1 MRRAAYPGEVTEQEG
16 RRRRMP
22 AWLVYTVLRVL
33 AFVVPLVVSYA
44 LGASLLLAALIAA
57 IVGFCLSVIFLSRQR
72 RAFSG
77 ELAEL
82 RRRPA
87 KRSMPDVGEDELV
100 EDAVVDSR
108 SSARRA
114 DEDPA

>member
-1 MRRAAYPGEVTEQEG
+1 
-16 RRRRMP
+16 MP
-22 AWLVYTVLRVL
+22 AWLVFTVLRIL
-33 AFVVPLVVSYA
+33 AFVVPLAIAYV

-100 EDAVVDSR
+100 EDAVVESR
-108 SSARRA
+108 SAASSPDAGPGPR
-114 DEDPA
+114 

>member
-1 MRRAAYPGEVTEQEG
+1 
-16 RRRRMP
+16 MP
-22 AWLVYTVLRVL
+22 AWLVFTTLRVL

-87 KRSMPDVGEDELV
+87 KRTTPDVGEDEIV
-100 EDAVVDSR
+100 EDAVVDSGSPVSR
-108 SSARRA
+108 P
-114 DEDPA
+114 DQDPGLR

>member
-1 MRRAAYPGEVTEQEG
+1 
-16 RRRRMP
+16 MP
-22 AWLVYTVLRVL
+22 AWLVFTALRVL
-33 AFVVPLVVSYA
+33 AFVVPLAVSYV

-82 RRRPA
+82 RRRSP
-87 KRSMPDVGEDELV
+87 KPSMPDVGEDELV
-100 EDAVVDSR
+100 EDEVVDSR
-108 SSARRA
+108 SRMRGP
-114 DEDPA
+114 DQEPGRP